1 MWLGCLFFEVW
12 GVCVGVCVCVCVC
25 VWVGDS
31 VWVTV
36 GVLVLGPHLSG
47 VLQVRIVGLLLEAV
61 SIRVG

>member
-1 MWLGCLFFEVW
+1 VAWLCVFFEVRFVCVQVTLG
-12 GVCVGVCVCVCVC
+12 GVC
-25 VWVGDS
+25 

-47 VLQVRIVGLLLEAV
+47 VLHQVRIVGLCVEAV